1 MIHYGTEW
9 IRVLQRGVLSQSAMV
24 NIPKGE
30 RIDAVMNNT
39 TRFFFK
45 SCAKCGGD
53 MVQDRDFDGY
63 FRKCLQCG
71 RIIDLGATLPQ
82 MAATSDKKLAA

>member
-1 MIHYGTEW
+1 M
-9 IRVLQRGVLSQSAMV
+9 
-24 NIPKGE
+24 K
-30 RIDAVMNNT
+30 NT

-71 RIIDLGATLPQ
+71 RIVDLGATPQ
-82 MAATSDKKLAA
+82 VAATAPDKRLAA

>member
-1 MIHYGTEW
+1 M
-9 IRVLQRGVLSQSAMV
+9 
-24 NIPKGE
+24 K
-30 RIDAVMNNT
+30 NN

-53 MVQDRDFDGY
+53 MVQDRDLDGY

-71 RIIDLGATLPQ
+71 RIIDLGATPEAV
-82 MAATSDKKLAA
+82 MENPGKRLAA

>member
-1 MIHYGTEW
+1 M
-9 IRVLQRGVLSQSAMV
+9 
-24 NIPKGE
+24 K
-30 RIDAVMNNT
+30 NT

-45 SCAKCGGD
+45 ACTKCGGD

-71 RIIDLGATLPQ
+71 RIVELEIAM
-82 MAATSDKKLAA
+82 MAAVDRKDERLAA

>member
-1 MIHYGTEW
+1 MDVTTGDENHANPN
-9 IRVLQRGVLSQSAMV
+9 R
-24 NIPKGE
+24 E
-30 RIDAVMNNT
+30 RTDAVMENN

-71 RIIDLGATLPQ
+71 RIVDLGATLEPV
-82 MAATSDKKLAA
+82 MENPDKRLAA

>member
-1 MIHYGTEW
+1 M
-9 IRVLQRGVLSQSAMV
+9 
-24 NIPKGE
+24 K
-30 RIDAVMNNT
+30 NNA
-39 TRFFFK
+39 RFFFK

-71 RIIDLGATLPQ
+71 RIVDLDATLEPLAETAGRQ
-82 MAATSDKKLAA
+82 LAA

>member
-1 MIHYGTEW
+1 M
-9 IRVLQRGVLSQSAMV
+9 
-24 NIPKGE
+24 K
-30 RIDAVMNNT
+30 NT

-53 MVQDRDFDGY
+53 IVQDRDLDGY

-71 RIIDLGATLPQ
+71 RIIDLGAPPRIV
-82 MAATSDKKLAA
+82 AKADEKLAA

>member
-1 MIHYGTEW
+1 MDVTIDGENHADP
-9 IRVLQRGVLSQSAMV
+9 R
-24 NIPKGE
+24 GE
-30 RIDAVMNNT
+30 RIDAVMKNN

-53 MVQDRDFDGY
+53 MVQDRDLDGY

-71 RIIDLGATLPQ
+71 RIIDLGPTLQPL
-82 MAATSDKKLAA
+82 ADTAERKLAA

>member
-1 MIHYGTEW
+1 ME
-9 IRVLQRGVLSQSAMV
+9 
-24 NIPKGE
+24 
-30 RIDAVMNNT
+30 NT

-53 MVQDRDFDGY
+53 VVQDRDFDGY

-71 RIIDLGATLPQ
+71 RIVDLGAAPQ
-82 MAATSDKKLAA
+82 EIAAKSDKRLAA

>member
-1 MIHYGTEW
+1 MDVIIGDANH
-9 IRVLQRGVLSQSAMV
+9 A
-24 NIPKGE
+24 NPKRE
-30 RIDAVMNNT
+30 RKDAVMKNN

-71 RIIDLGATLPQ
+71 RIVDLGASPETVMEDPG
-82 MAATSDKKLAA
+82 KRLAA

>member
-1 MIHYGTEW
+1 M
-9 IRVLQRGVLSQSAMV
+9 
-24 NIPKGE
+24 K
-30 RIDAVMNNT
+30 NT

-53 MVQDRDFDGY
+53 MVEDRDFDGF

-71 RIIDLGATLPQ
+71 RIVDLGVCPQ
-82 MAATSDKKLAA
+82 ETAATIDKRLAA

>member
-1 MIHYGTEW
+1 
-9 IRVLQRGVLSQSAMV
+9 
-24 NIPKGE
+24 
-30 RIDAVMNNT
+30 MNNT

-71 RIIDLGATLPQ
+71 RIVDLGAAPTQ
-82 MAATSDKKLAA
+82 VADARDKRLAA

>member
-1 MIHYGTEW
+1 MDVTIDGGNHANP
-9 IRVLQRGVLSQSAMV
+9 IR
-24 NIPKGE
+24 E
-30 RIDAVMNNT
+30 RTDAVMKNNA
-39 TRFFFK
+39 RFFFK

-71 RIIDLGATLPQ
+71 RIVDLGATLEPLAETAGRQ
-82 MAATSDKKLAA
+82 LAA

>member
-1 MIHYGTEW
+1 MDVTIDGENH
-9 IRVLQRGVLSQSAMV
+9 A
-24 NIPKGE
+24 NPKGE
-30 RIDAVMNNT
+30 RTDAVMKNNA
-39 TRFFFK
+39 RFFFK

-71 RIIDLGATLPQ
+71 RIVDLGATMEPL
-82 MAATSDKKLAA
+82 ADTEERKLAA

>member
-1 MIHYGTEW
+1 MDVTIDGEN
-9 IRVLQRGVLSQSAMV
+9 QA
-24 NIPKGE
+24 NPKRE
-30 RIDAVMNNT
+30 RTDAVMKNNA
-39 TRFFFK
+39 RFFFK

-71 RIIDLGATLPQ
+71 RIVDLGATLEPL
-82 MAATSDKKLAA
+82 AETAERKLAA